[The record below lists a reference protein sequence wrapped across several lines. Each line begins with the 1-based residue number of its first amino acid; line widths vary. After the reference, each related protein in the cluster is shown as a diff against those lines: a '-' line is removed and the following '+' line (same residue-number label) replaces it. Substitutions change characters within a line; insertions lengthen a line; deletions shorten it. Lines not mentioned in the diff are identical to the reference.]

1 MLFLDLLIIFLVG
14 LFASFFSTIVGG
26 GALLKTPILI
36 FLGLPAQ
43 TAVATDRISS
53 LGFSSGL
60 YKFMKEGKVNIKL
73 GLSLLIFSMIGA
85 FFGANL
91 LLQMQENILR
101 RIIAIIT
108 ILILMLIIF
117 KKNIGT
123 KKIKTKI
130 TPIKRVFGHISIFF
144 LGMYNAFFG
153 GGAATFYSYVLIL
166 VFGQTFLES
175 AGTRKILTLASA
187 FIASIVYIISG
198 IVNYAFFVTLFTATI
213 IGSYLGSAYA
223 IKKGE
228 KWVRSLFIIIVLLMA
243 VRLLFL

>member
-73 GLSLLIFSMIGA
+73 GLSLLK
-85 FFGANL
+85 N
-91 LLQMQENILR
+91 QNI
-101 RIIAIIT
+101 T
-108 ILILMLIIF
+108 V
-117 KKNIGT
+117 KSSSS
-123 KKIKTKI
+123 
-130 TPIKRVFGHISIFF
+130 TPKERVFGHISIFF